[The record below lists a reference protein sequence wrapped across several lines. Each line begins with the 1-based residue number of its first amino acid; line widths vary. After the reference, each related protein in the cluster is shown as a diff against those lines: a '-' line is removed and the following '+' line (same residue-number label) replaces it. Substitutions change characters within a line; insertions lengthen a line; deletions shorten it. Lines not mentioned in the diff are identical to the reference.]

1 MKREYQ
7 TLFDQV
13 HAPQRLREEVLQ
25 MTKQERRKSHRIS
38 KGILAAAILLV
49 ILAGSAIA
57 SVGMPGT
64 LRDWFSREWETLSG
78 TPMTE
83 EQLAFVDA
91 LTQPVGSSDTQNGV
105 EVMVD
110 SVTVGNS
117 TMWMLLKVRGDY
129 PVVGETGDECLY
141 HFSGMDLLFDPD
153 PDQVNTPGGYGMDV
167 PYVAVAEDGV
177 LTMMI
182 RFTID
187 LAGQSSL
194 LDGSREVTLLLN
206 NLMYSDRVLLEGGWT
221 VTFPLEA
228 SGERTVKTLEE
239 IQVPAMDLD
248 TREIKTVTLY
258 DVEIS
263 STDITYVCSA
273 EDQMWHPMACSL
285 ELADG
290 TVVED
295 SGGASRFRDE
305 AYTQWSSV
313 YYWQVPVD
321 LEQVTAVWFGETEIP
336 VT

>member
-1 MKREYQ
+1 MKQEYQ
-7 TLFDQV
+7 ELFDQV
-13 HAPQRLREEVLQ
+13 QAPQRLREEVLQ

-38 KGILAAAILLV
+38 RGILAAAVLLV

-78 TPMTE
+78 SPMTE

-91 LTQPVGSSDTQNGV
+91 LTQPVGISDTQNGV
-105 EVMVD
+105 EVTVD

-129 PVVGETGDECLY
+129 PVVGETGEEYLY

-153 PDQVNTPGGYGMDV
+153 PDKVDTPGGSGMDV

-194 LDGSREVTLLLN
+194 LDGSRQVTLLLN

-221 VTFPLEA
+221 VTFPLES
-228 SGERTVKTLEE
+228 SGERTVKTLEA

-248 TREIKTVTLY
+248 TRKTKTITLY
-258 DVEIS
+258 NVEIS

-273 EDQMWHPMACSL
+273 EDQMWYPMACSL

-290 TVVED
+290 TVVKD

-321 LEQVTAVWFGETEIP
+321 LEQVTAVWFGKTRIP
-336 VT
+336 LT